1 MAGSEVAQLMERIAN
16 EYQAAQW
23 GLSGLAYGVAKH
35 EFITARMEHMEEG
48 RQALAASVGDEQ
60 AIALVAETLVSLPDQ
75 PQRGSLLA
83 VIKQVQGET
92 EETERLLAS
101 LRAVWHTID
110 LLVAQFGQE
119 EAVRMITA
127 PADASEGV

>member
-60 AIALVAETLVSLPDQ
+60 AIALLAQTLVSLPDQ
-75 PQRGSLLA
+75 PQRGPLLA

-110 LLVAQFGQE
+110 ALVEQFGQE
-119 EAVRMITA
+119 EAVKMITA
-127 PADASEGV
+127 PADAAEGV